1 MMIFFICSNS
11 FLDEKPGDIV
21 LCDCQLSVPSMRN
34 WNVFMCR
41 CWLQTIEFRQSVL
54 FLVGWLACLNFTSRF
69 APDYYLYIYGAKARE
84 IQATDDWVFSQSPCL
99 LYIGMHFLFEHDS
112 STQNFQFLKWCALSR
127 NTKHTSLN
135 FTFLVCGQPFSI

>member
-21 LCDCQLSVPSMRN
+21 LCDCQLSTPSMRN
-34 WNVFMCR
+34 WNVHVPLLNAKDRIPTERF
-41 CWLQTIEFRQSVL
+41 VP
-54 FLVGWLACLNFTSRF
+54 GWLVSCLNFTSRF